1 MATGLVLLALGAV
14 AVWVLRL
21 GVRPMAHM
29 TSTAQAIA
37 ASCLSQRVT
46 HAEER
51 AEAGRLGLALNAMLE
66 Q

>member
-21 GVRPMAHM
+21 GVRPMA
-29 TSTAQAIA
+29 TAQAIA